1 MPKPEVVS
9 AHKWRSFRFFIRCIR
24 HFSFIAH
31 SGNMENS
38 VPSSA
43 TERPRLVTSWP
54 ASKHEVRAGSAS
66 MYGRVCFYQTT
77 FRTTFSA
84 QTGGSV
90 QGHVLMSGFIFMRY
104 FCACVR
110 MSSTCVSFVFQGLF
124 TWHLIIN
131 IGAVVLDASILSLR
145 VSRKRDMTAYFT
157 CHITLT
163 KLPNTNRGHLDINIT
178 YLKRLNLCLLSKTK
192 VKVRT

>member
-1 MPKPEVVS
+1 
-9 AHKWRSFRFFIRCIR
+9 
-24 HFSFIAH
+24 
-31 SGNMENS
+31 MENT

-54 ASKHEVRAGSAS
+54 ASKHVVRRGLP
-66 MYGRVCFYQTT
+66 RCTDEFVFIK
-77 FRTTFSA
+77 RPSA
-84 QTGGSV
+84 QHFQRRRV
-90 QGHVLMSGFIFMRY
+90 VAYKVMCWCLVLFLCDI

-110 MSSTCVSFVFQGLF
+110 MSSTCVPFVFQGPL
-124 TWHLIIN
+124 TWHPIIN

-163 KLPNTNRGHLDINIT
+163 KLPNTNCGHLDINIT